1 MAADLFKRQ
10 PQDRAET
17 GASFAAGKTRG
28 QGFFEAMV
36 EHLPE
41 AVAVLREGTHVQCNP
56 AYARLFGFAAPT
68 ELIGRSLMELLAP
81 RHAAEILARLRNPVD
96 TLAGSWLQ
104 EAEGITQEGGVLALE
119 LSGHPFRQGNTVY
132 YVVSAK
138 DLRLARRAQQVI
150 KKGERWWRHL
160 FRMSL
165 VGMGILGRDGRILA
179 ANESLCVLA
188 GLPQAE
194 LLGREWQEFVPDQHL
209 AELVAEW
216 DLESGQDGSFG
227 PRETFFCHP
236 NGKVMP
242 VRIDISPEFRPDGQV
257 DNLIILIQNLREDR
271 HTERRLW
278 ETEDR
283 YRRLFDEMS
292 EGYALHE
299 IICSDA
305 GIPIDYRFLEV
316 NPAWEHCTGLKGSDV
331 IGRTALEV
339 LPQTEAYWIEAF
351 GRVALSGE
359 SMRLDQYSGALD
371 KHFSVFAQCPRKGL
385 FSVVF
390 LDITELKKQEEKT
403 ALLLAAVE
411 QSPASIVITDT
422 IGAIEYV
429 NPKFSDLTGYSAE
442 EAQGQNPRI
451 LKTDVQGPEVYQN
464 LWKTLRGGQTWKGEF
479 CNRKKNGE
487 LYWEQATISPILHE
501 GRVTHF
507 LAVKEDITEHRAL
520 QASQMR
526 LVEAV
531 DQAAELMLVEDK
543 NGRLI
548 NANQAFVSLTGLD
561 SDRWRGK
568 RALSLLPKE
577 GRSALVRS
585 ILNGLRDGKRWHGKL
600 RLQRS
605 DGTPC
610 TLSGT
615 ISKLCPEGIDP
626 FYTCVFRDITTEL
639 EMDRHL
645 RQVEKMEA
653 LGALASGVAHDFN
666 NVLTA
671 IMSSA
676 ELIEWQLPEDSP
688 VKPKL
693 SVIMQAA
700 NRAKD
705 LNRRILSFSR
715 PSEERRIP
723 FDLTAVVKECLHLLS
738 ATISRDVEV
747 RSELSSSVWTFGDP
761 AQIHQVVMNLAV
773 NSVQAIDGKGVL
785 ELSLAEVDIDEGL
798 LAPGSKASRAALL
811 TVRDSGRGMDAETL
825 DHVFE
830 PFYSTKV
837 VEGGSGLGLS
847 VVHSMITQHGGGIAI
862 TSELGKG
869 TLVKVYLPSAAV
881 ESAMLDETPSDELR
895 GTEHIMVVD
904 IEAIRAALTKESLQ
918 HLGYS
923 VTAKSDP
930 LEALDAFKEHPAIFD
945 VVLLEYSK
953 GTISAEDFAARIRK
967 IRPSIAIIL
976 ASGSAVLAGAEASF
990 DALLPKP
997 FSNRDLGHALRK
1009 VLDARKRAA
1018 KVEVSVAPTRDRS
1031 RIGEILI
1038 AEDSPVTLSLLRSW
1052 LVKAGYRV
1060 RAARDGQEAWEI
1072 FSEPGAGP
1080 FSLVLSDL
1088 VMPRMDGIHLVER
1101 IREVDSEIPVVLLS
1115 SSEDVDAMK
1124 SALHLQVSQF
1134 LTKPFDSGVLIACVE
1149 RLAVG
1154 VSVRQ
1159 RSAETAQ
1166 AVRMAQRALVAVP
1179 EKDLPLYSVHQSLTD
1194 AGGDVFRCFKQPDGS
1209 ILFILADV
1217 AGHSVI
1223 SSYAVAAFLGLLSSL
1238 MMQATDLATLASRL
1252 NRGIQDGPFSEV
1264 PVCTLLGHWTPSTGR
1279 LHVVN
1284 AGLPHGLCGGPS
1296 RSIRIATNGTPLGVF
1311 DEAMVEEKV
1320 IRLAPGDRVFFAS
1333 DGFFDIR
1340 NADGELMDDL
1350 ALNLWCEMAEV
1361 PIQQAVSIL
1370 AGIAQTL
1377 AETGLEDDLLAV
1389 GFEQPALEPDCLSL
1403 VIPSNAIAID
1413 GAIQQLTEYL
1423 AKAPRSIPLTHSRTF
1438 EIILAAREALTN
1450 AMIHGNQNRPESLI
1464 SVHASWRQSP
1474 PAFLLNVVDEG
1485 QGFELKKL
1493 ESPTDPLSERGRGI
1507 PYLRHCASW
1516 VEMVGGE
1523 LSITFSWEA

>member
-1 MAADLFKRQ
+1 MVDDIFKKQSQERSN
-10 PQDRAET
+10 P
-17 GASFAAGKTRG
+17 GASSAKPRG

-56 AYARLFGFAAPT
+56 AYARLFGFTAPT

-81 RHAAEILARLRNPVD
+81 RHAGDILARLRSPGD
-96 TLAGSWLQ
+96 TLTGSWLQ
-104 EAEGITQEGGVLALE
+104 EVEGLTQEGGILALE

-165 VGMGILGRDGRILA
+165 VGMGILGRDGCILA
-179 ANESLCVLA
+179 ANEHFCALA

-194 LLGREWQEFVPDQHL
+194 LLGREWGEFVPDQNL
-209 AELVAEW
+209 ADLFATLDQVGEEW
-216 DLESGQDGSFG
+216 SFG

-236 NGKVMP
+236 NGKVIP

-257 DNLIILIQNLREDR
+257 DHLTVLIQDLREHR
-271 HTERRLW
+271 RTEGRLW

-316 NPAWEHCTGLKGSDV
+316 NPAWEQCTGLTAAEV
-331 IGRTALEV
+331 IGRTVLEV
-339 LPQTEAYWIEAF
+339 LPQTEAYWIEAY

-359 SMRLDQYSGALD
+359 PMRLDQYSGTLD

-390 LDITELKKQEEKT
+390 LDISELKKQEEKT

-411 QSPASIVITDT
+411 QSPTSIVITDT

-429 NPKFSDLTGYSAE
+429 NPKFSDLTGYTAE

-451 LKTDVQGPEVYQN
+451 LKTDVQGPEVYKE
-464 LWKTLRGGQTWKGEF
+464 LWQCLRDGRTWKGEF

-507 LAVKEDITEHRAL
+507 LAVKEDITDHRAL

-526 LVEAV
+526 LAEAV
-531 DQAAELMLVEDK
+531 DQAAELMVIADSR
-543 NGRLI
+543 GGLI
-548 NANQAFVSLTGLD
+548 NANQAFLRLTGLE
-561 SDRWRGK
+561 SWLGK

-577 GRSALVRS
+577 GRSALSRT
-585 ILNGLRDGKRWHGKL
+585 ILKRLREGQPWQGKL
-600 RLQRS
+600 RLQRA

-615 ISKLCPEGIDP
+615 ISKLCPVGNEA
-626 FYTCVFRDITTEL
+626 FYTCVFRDITSEL

-688 VKPKL
+688 VRPKL

-705 LNRRILSFSR
+705 LNRRILTFSR
-715 PSEERRIP
+715 PTEERRIP
-723 FDLTAVVKECLHLLS
+723 FDLTAVVKECLHLLKS
-738 ATISRDVEV
+738 TISRDVEV

-773 NSVQAIDGKGVL
+773 NAVQTIDGKGLL
-785 ELSLAEVDIDEGL
+785 ELSLVEVDIEEGF
-798 LAPGSKASRAALL
+798 LAPGSKALRAALL
-811 TVRDSGRGMDAETL
+811 SVRDSGRGMDAETL

-830 PFYSTKV
+830 PFHSDNLA
-837 VEGGSGLGLS
+837 EGGTGLGLS
-847 VVHSMITQHGGGIAI
+847 VVHGVITQHGGGVAI
-862 TSELGKG
+862 TSEPGKG
-869 TLVKVYLPSAAV
+869 TLVKVYLPSAAA
-881 ESAMLDETPSDELR
+881 ESSMRDETPTDALQ
-895 GTEHIMVVD
+895 GTEHILVVD
-904 IEAIRAALTKESLQ
+904 IEAIRVALTKESLQ
-918 HLGYS
+918 HLGYH

-930 LEALDAFKEHPAIFD
+930 FEALDAFKEHPAIYD

-953 GTISAEDFAARIRK
+953 GALSAEDFAARIRK
-967 IRPSIAIIL
+967 IRPTISIIL
-976 ASGSAVLAGAEASF
+976 ASGNSVPAGVESPF

-1018 KVEVSVAPTRDRS
+1018 RVEVSAAPTRDRS
-1031 RIGEILI
+1031 RTGEILI

-1060 RAARDGQEAWEI
+1060 REARDGQEAWEI
-1072 FSEPGAGP
+1072 FNEPGAGP

-1088 VMPRMDGIHLVER
+1088 VMPRMDGIRLVER

-1115 SSEDVDAMK
+1115 SSEDVDSMK

-1154 VSVRQ
+1154 VSARQ

-1264 PVCTLLGHWTPSTGR
+1264 PVCILLGHWTPRTGR
-1279 LHVVN
+1279 LHVLN
-1284 AGLPHGLCGGPS
+1284 AGLPHGLCGGPA
-1296 RSIRIATNGTPLGVF
+1296 RSVRIAVNGTPLGVF

-1320 IRLAPGDRVFFAS
+1320 VRLSPGDRVFFAS

-1350 ALNLWCEMAEV
+1350 ALKLWCEMAEV

-1377 AETGLEDDLLAV
+1377 AEGGLEDDLLAV
-1389 GFEQPALEPDCLSL
+1389 GFEQPALDPDCLSL
-1403 VIPSNAIAID
+1403 VLPSNAIAID
-1413 GAIQQLTEYL
+1413 GAIEKLTEYL

-1438 EIILAAREALTN
+1438 EILLAAREALTN
-1450 AMIHGNQNRPESLI
+1450 AMIHGNEGRPESQIGL
-1464 SVHASWRQSP
+1464 HASWRQSP